1 MKKRGGSIKQI
12 EMYMEIEKNG
22 GEAFDLALK
31 NTIGFLQSYLEEK
44 EIPMM
49 VLHYGRGL
57 KDKDYYYCVG
67 EFLDMVPVIFKE
79 KNYEEVIEKALKKKK
94 GGSFLD
100 ALANTDENQLF
111 EEFYSKEKIGKFIFW
126 NFQGYIERKEY
137 KFFDETIESDPM
149 DILADFVIGTSYDER
164 GIYVHLES
172 VFGFDRALLK
182 SAISN
187 TDFQLE
193 KEVER

>member
-1 MKKRGGSIKQI
+1 
-12 EMYMEIEKNG
+12 
-22 GEAFDLALK
+22 
-31 NTIGFLQSYLEEK
+31 
-44 EIPMM
+44 
-49 VLHYGRGL
+49 
-57 KDKDYYYCVG
+57 
-67 EFLDMVPVIFKE
+67 
-79 KNYEEVIEKALKKKK
+79 
-94 GGSFLD
+94 
-100 ALANTDENQLF
+100 
-111 EEFYSKEKIGKFIFW
+111 
-126 NFQGYIERKEY
+126 
-137 KFFDETIESDPM
+137 M